1 MRYPHVFPHTKHA
14 LHWEVLLPPGTT
26 FHTKST
32 AYEALWGGIAPL
44 ELLLDVL
51 HLKLDNGCKWL
62 ISLDLRAAALH
73 EPAYKPATKHTL
85 GWNHMKRAR
94 LATTGKIKLDHLI
107 KVVADLVAFQGS
119 VGGVEQAPAPPER
132 RHMVTPAATK
142 PCLTA
147 RLTAKVRDGESS

>member
-1 MRYPHVFPHTKHA
+1 MGPPEK
-14 LHWEVLLPPGTT
+14 LLN
-26 FHTKST
+26 
-32 AYEALWGGIAPL
+32 
-44 ELLLDVL
+44 VL
-51 HLKLDNGCKWL
+51 HLKLDNGFKWL

-132 RHMVTPAATK
+132 RHMVTPSATK